1 VGIGEGDGRAREA
14 PYEISSPLQSLLTDV
29 LGDPR
34 WDVTALGMQIEALAM
49 AAFRLASATFHD
61 DLIKEIT
68 RLVARD
74 EARHVS
80 FGVLV
85 LDGVDNQLGAAERAE
100 REDLVL
106 EAAALTGRR
115 FLLEDIWQRMDV
127 DRRAGTE
134 FAAGNELMTMY
145 RQAIFSRVAVALDQ
159 IGLMTPRVREG
170 LDGLGLLGFAGT
182 RRPRGTRRTPGAE

>member
-1 VGIGEGDGRAREA
+1 L
-14 PYEISSPLQSLLTDV
+14 PLQSLLTDV